1 MPMGV
6 AEPAVD
12 GDRGGRCQA
21 GGPPVAIIM
30 GSRQAGLD
38 PGDPLGRAV
47 QVGPDILGSSGAG
60 PADSGKAGLERP
72 GGVLPQVGR
81 GGRQPG
87 PSVPCGGPAPVGP
100 TG

>member
-21 GGPPVAIIM
+21 GGPQVAIIM

-60 PADSGKAGLERP
+60 PADSGKEGLERP
-72 GGVLPQVGR
+72 GGVLP
-81 GGRQPG
+81 QPG